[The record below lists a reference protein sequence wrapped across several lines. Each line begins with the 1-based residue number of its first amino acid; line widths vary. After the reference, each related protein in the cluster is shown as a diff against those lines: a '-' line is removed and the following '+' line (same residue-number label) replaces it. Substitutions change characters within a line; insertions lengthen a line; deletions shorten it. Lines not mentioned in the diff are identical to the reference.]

1 MDQEVN
7 IQDVLAGMRETI
19 GAQAQQ
25 IAILQAQLKATPTVN
40 S

>member
-1 MDQEVN
+1 MDQEIN

-25 IAILQAQLKATPTVN
+25 IAILQAQLKTLPSAN